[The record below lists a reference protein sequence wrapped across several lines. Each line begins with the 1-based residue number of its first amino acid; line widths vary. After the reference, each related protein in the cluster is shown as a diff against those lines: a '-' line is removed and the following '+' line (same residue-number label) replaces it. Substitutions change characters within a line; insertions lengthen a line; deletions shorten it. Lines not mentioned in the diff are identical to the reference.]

1 VGDVFYLAQHAQE
14 RMWRVEAILALGRM
28 KYFVGEGGR
37 RGDQRGAT
45 RHLKQHALDKDPVIR
60 AAAKA
65 ALELTREQMRTLG

>member
-1 VGDVFYLAQHAQE
+1 MFYLAENGSE

-28 KYFVGEGGR
+28 QYFVGAGGR

-45 RHLKQHALDKDPVIR
+45 RQLKQHALDKDPVIR